1 MSKRSYRHMSAEE
14 RETLSLGLAHGHSL
28 RTMASGVGAR
38 PQHREPRVGPQ
49 HDAGPTLSCLH
60 GTHVAAARACQ
71 PRRPRK
77 LLDPWLWQYVRT
89 HLAQGCSPEQIAGR
103 LRRAYPDDMGKQ
115 LSAETIYVG
124 LYVLPRGTLRSE
136 LLAALRQ
143 ARKARRPRA
152 RGTDRR
158 GQIPHMTPIA
168 ERPAE
173 VATRTVPGHWEGDLI
188 KGARNG
194 SAVGTLVER
203 TTRLVILARM
213 EGTDARSAREGFTK
227 KLRHVPA
234 LLRKTLTYDR
244 GKEMAEHER
253 LAQRLAIR
261 IFFADPYSPWQRGT
275 NENTNGLLR
284 QYLPKG
290 TDLSGYTQRELNA
303 IAHRL
308 NTRPENVSTLPRPWK
323 SMRNCAI
330 IHPLHLELETALHN
344 NPVPHLVD

>member
-1 MSKRSYRHMSAEE
+1 MGYGVAMRTRSYSHLSAEE
-14 RETLSLGLAHGHSL
+14 RETLSLGLARGHSL
-28 RTMASGVGAR
+28 RTMATVLRRAPSTVSREHAR
-38 PQHREPRVGPQ
+38 NAMSARYRACTAQ
-49 HDAGPTLSCLH
+49 TL
-60 GTHVAAARACQ
+60 AAARARQ

-89 HLAQGCSPEQIAGR
+89 HLAEGCSPEQIAGR
-103 LRRAYPDDMGKQ
+103 LKRAYPHDMGKQ

-124 LYVLPRGTLRSE
+124 LYVLPRGTLRSA

-158 GQIPHMTPIA
+158 GQILNMTPIA

-173 VATRTVPGHWEGDLI
+173 VGTRTVPGHWEGDLI

-213 EGTDARSAREGFTK
+213 KGTDARSAREGFTK

-234 LLRKTLTYDR
+234 PLRKTLTYAR
-244 GKEMAEHER
+244 GQEMAEHER
-253 LAQRLAIR
+253 LAQRLAIQM
-261 IFFADPYSPWQRGT
+261 FFADPYSPWQCGT
-275 NENTNGLLR
+275 NENTKGLLR
-284 QYLPKG
+284 QYLSKG
-290 TDLSGYTQRELNA
+290 TDVSGYTQRELNV

-308 NTRPENVSTLPRPWK
+308 NTRPRICLHVAT
-323 SMRNCAI
+323 
-330 IHPLHLELETALHN
+330 PLEVYTQLRHYS
-344 NPVPHLVD
+344 PVAFGS

>member
-1 MSKRSYRHMSAEE
+1 MTTRCYTHLSAED

-28 RTMASGVGAR
+28 RTMA
-38 PQHREPRVGPQ
+38 RVLGRAPS
-49 HDAGPTLSCLH
+49 TLSREYTRNARGH
-60 GTHVAAARACQ
+60 PYRACLAQ
-71 PRRPRK
+71 TQATTRARLPRRRRT

-89 HLAQGCSPEQIAGR
+89 HLGQGCSPEQIAGR
-103 LRRAYPDDMGKQ
+103 LRREYPDDMGKR
-115 LSAETIYVG
+115 LSTETIYAA
-124 LYVLPRGTLRSE
+124 LYVLPRGSLRTE

-143 ARKARRPRA
+143 ARKARRPRS

-158 GQIPHMTPIA
+158 GQLPNMTPITD
-168 ERPAE
+168 RPPE
-173 VATRTVPGHWEGDLI
+173 VASRLVPGHWEGDLI

-203 TTRLVILARM
+203 TTRLVLLAKM
-213 EGTDARSAREGFTK
+213 DGTDAASAYQGFTT

-234 LLRKTLTYDR
+234 PLRKTLTYDR

-253 LAQRLAIR
+253 LAQRLAIQV
-261 IFFADPYSPWQRGT
+261 FFADPHSPWQRGT
-275 NENTNGLLR
+275 NENTNGLVR

-308 NTRPENVSTLPRPWK
+308 NTRPRKCLNFAT
-323 SMRNCAI
+323 
-330 IHPLHLELETALHN
+330 PLEVYAQLRHHSPVALGT
-344 NPVPHLVD
+344 

>member
-1 MSKRSYRHMSAEE
+1 MGYGVAMRTRSYRHLSAEE
-14 RETLSLGLAHGHSL
+14 RETLSLGLARGHSL
-28 RTMASGVGAR
+28 RAMATVLGRAPCTVSRELAR
-38 PQHREPRVGPQ
+38 NAVRGPYRACTA
-49 HDAGPTLSCLH
+49 HTLAS
-60 GTHVAAARACQ
+60 ARARQ
-71 PRRPRK
+71 PRRSRT

-89 HLAQGCSPEQIAGR
+89 HLAEGCSPEQIAGR
-103 LRRAYPDDMGKQ
+103 LHRAYPDDMGKQ
-115 LSAETIYVG
+115 LSAETIYAG

-158 GQIPHMTPIA
+158 GQSPNMTPIA

-173 VATRTVPGHWEGDLI
+173 VATRTVPGHWEGDRI

-213 EGTDARSAREGFTK
+213 TGTDARSAREGFTK

-234 LLRKTLTYDR
+234 LLRQTLTYDR

-253 LAQRLAIR
+253 LAARLAIR

-290 TDLSGYTQRELNA
+290 TDLSGDTQRELNA

-308 NTRPENVSTLPRPWK
+308 NTRPRKCLDFAT
-323 SMRNCAI
+323 
-330 IHPLHLELETALHN
+330 PLEVYAHLRHHSPVALGT
-344 NPVPHLVD
+344 

>member
-1 MSKRSYRHMSAEE
+1 LSAED
-14 RETLSLGLAHGHSL
+14 RETLSLGLTQGESL
-28 RTMASGVGAR
+28 RALAR
-38 PQHREPRVGPQ
+38 VLGRAPSTLCREYARNTTRGRPY
-49 HDAGPTLSCLH
+49 
-60 GTHVAAARACQ
+60 RACTAQSQAAIRARQ
-71 PRRPRK
+71 PRRSRK

-89 HLAQGCSPEQIAGR
+89 QLAAGCSPEQIAGR
-103 LRRAYPDDMGKQ
+103 LKRAYPGDRRKQ
-115 LSAETIYVG
+115 LSAETIYAG
-124 LYVLPRGTLRSE
+124 LYVLPRGLLRSE

-143 ARKARRPRA
+143 ARKARRPRS

-158 GQIPHMTPIA
+158 GQIPNMTPIA

-203 TTRLVILARM
+203 TTRLVLLARM
-213 EGTDARSAREGFTK
+213 EGTDATSARQGFTK

-234 LLRKTLTYDR
+234 VLRKTLTYDR
-244 GKEMAEHER
+244 GNEMAEHER
-253 LAQRLAIR
+253 LAERLAIR

-284 QYLPKG
+284 QYVPKG
-290 TDLSGYTQRELNA
+290 TDLSGYTQRELNV

-308 NTRPENVSTLPRPWK
+308 NTRPRKCLDFATPLEVYAQLR
-323 SMRNCAI
+323 
-330 IHPLHLELETALHN
+330 HPSPVALGT
-344 NPVPHLVD
+344 

>member
-1 MSKRSYRHMSAEE
+1 MSKHRYTHMSAEE
-14 RETLSLGLAHGHSL
+14 RETLSLGRAQGLPL
-28 RTMASGVGAR
+28 RVIAR
-38 PQHREPRVGPQ
+38 VLGRAPSTISREYMRNARGIPYRACTAQ
-49 HDAGPTLSCLH
+49 RL
-60 GTHVAAARACQ
+60 AAARARQ

-89 HLAQGCSPEQIAGR
+89 HLGQGYSPEQIAGR
-103 LRRAYPDDMGKQ
+103 LRHAYPADMRKR
-115 LSAETIYVG
+115 LSTETIYAA
-124 LYVLPRGTLRSE
+124 LYVLPRGGLRTE

-143 ARKARRPRA
+143 ARKARRPRS
-152 RGTDRR
+152 RGADRR
-158 GQIPHMTPIA
+158 GHIPNMISIA
-168 ERPAE
+168 ARPAE
-173 VATRTVPGHWEGDLI
+173 VAARTVPGHWEGDLL

-213 EGTDARSAREGFTK
+213 DGTDAGSACEGFTR

-234 LLRKTLTYDR
+234 PLRKTLTYDR

-253 LAQRLAIR
+253 LAQRLAIQ
-261 IFFADPYSPWQRGT
+261 IFFADPHSPWQRGT

-308 NTRPENVSTLPRPWK
+308 NTRPRKCLDFAT
-323 SMRNCAI
+323 
-330 IHPLHLELETALHN
+330 PLEVFTQLRHLSPVALGT
-344 NPVPHLVD
+344 

>member
-1 MSKRSYRHMSAEE
+1 MGYGVAMHTRSYKHMSAEE
-14 RETLSLGLAHGHSL
+14 RETLSLGLAHGQSL
-28 RTMASGVGAR
+28 RTMARVLKRAPSTVSRELAR
-38 PQHREPRVGPQ
+38 NAVRSPYRACTAH
-49 HDAGPTLSCLH
+49 TLAS
-60 GTHVAAARACQ
+60 ARARQ
-71 PRRPRK
+71 PRRPRT
-77 LLDPWLWQYVRT
+77 LLDSWLWQYVRT
-89 HLAQGCSPEQIAGR
+89 HLAEGCSPEQIAGR
-103 LRRAYPDDMGKQ
+103 LQRAYPDDMGKQ
-115 LSAETIYVG
+115 LSAETIYAG

-143 ARKARRPRA
+143 ARTARRPRA

-158 GQIPHMTPIA
+158 GQIPNMTPIA

-213 EGTDARSAREGFTK
+213 TGTDARSAREGFTK

-234 LLRKTLTYDR
+234 LLRQTLTYDR

-253 LAQRLAIR
+253 LAERLAIR

-308 NTRPENVSTLPRPWK
+308 NTRPRKCLDFAT
-323 SMRNCAI
+323 
-330 IHPLHLELETALHN
+330 PLEVYAQLRHHSPVALGT
-344 NPVPHLVD
+344 

>member
-1 MSKRSYRHMSAEE
+1 
-14 RETLSLGLAHGHSL
+14 
-28 RTMASGVGAR
+28 MASVLGRAPSTVSRELAR
-38 PQHREPRVGPQ
+38 NARRTPYRACTAH
-49 HDAGPTLSCLH
+49 TLAS
-60 GTHVAAARACQ
+60 ARARQ
-71 PRRPRK
+71 PRRSRK
-77 LLDPWLWQYVRT
+77 LRDPWLWQYVQT

-103 LRRAYPDDMGKQ
+103 LRRAYSDDMQKQ
-115 LSAETIYVG
+115 LSAETIYAG
-124 LYVLPRGTLRSE
+124 LYVLPRGALRSE

-158 GQIPHMTPIA
+158 GQIPNMTPIA

-173 VATRTVPGHWEGDLI
+173 VAPRTVPGHWEGDLI

-203 TTRLVILARM
+203 TSPLVLLARM
-213 EGTDARSAREGFTK
+213 TGTDARRAREGFTK

-234 LLRKTLTYDR
+234 LLRQTLTYDR
-244 GKEMAEHER
+244 GKEMAEHAR
-253 LAQRLAIR
+253 LAERLAIR
-261 IFFADPYSPWQRGT
+261 IFFADPYRPWHRGT

-308 NTRPENVSTLPRPWK
+308 NTRPRKCLDFAT
-323 SMRNCAI
+323 
-330 IHPLHLELETALHN
+330 PLEVYAQLRHYSPVALGT
-344 NPVPHLVD
+344 

>member
-1 MSKRSYRHMSAEE
+1 MRTKSYRHMSDAE
-14 RETLSLGLAHGHSL
+14 RETLSLGLAQGHSL
-28 RTMASGVGAR
+28 RAMATVLGRAPSTVS
-38 PQHREPRVGPQ
+38 RELTRNATRGHPY
-49 HDAGPTLSCLH
+49 
-60 GTHVAAARACQ
+60 RACTAQTLATVRARQ

-77 LLDPWLWQYVRT
+77 LLDPWLWQHVRT
-89 HLAQGCSPEQIAGR
+89 SLAEGCSPEQIAGR
-103 LRRAYPDDMGKQ
+103 LRRAYPDDMGRH
-115 LSAETIYVG
+115 LSAETIYAA
-124 LYVLPRGTLRSE
+124 LYVLPRGALRSE

-158 GQIPHMTPIA
+158 GQIPNMTPIA

-173 VATRTVPGHWEGDLI
+173 VVTRTVPGHWEGDLI

-213 EGTDARSAREGFTK
+213 EGTDATSARQGFTK

-234 LLRKTLTYDR
+234 VLRKTLTYDR

-253 LAQRLAIR
+253 LAKQLAIQ

-290 TDLSGYTQRELNA
+290 ADLSGYTQRELNA

-308 NTRPENVSTLPRPWK
+308 NTRPRKCLNFAT
-323 SMRNCAI
+323 
-330 IHPLHLELETALHN
+330 PLEVYAQLRHYSPVALGT
-344 NPVPHLVD
+344 

>member
-1 MSKRSYRHMSAEE
+1 MTAEE

-28 RTMASGVGAR
+28 RTMA
-38 PQHREPRVGPQ
+38 RVLGRAPS
-49 HDAGPTLSCLH
+49 TLSRESARNATR
-60 GTHVAAARACQ
+60 GRPYRACTAHTLATVRARQ

-77 LLDPWLWQYVRT
+77 LLDPWLWHYVQT
-89 HLAQGCSPEQIAGR
+89 ALAEGCSPEQIAGR
-103 LRRAYPDDMGKQ
+103 LRRAYPDDMGRH
-115 LSAETIYVG
+115 LSTETIYAA
-124 LYVLPRGTLRSE
+124 LYVLPRGALRSE

-152 RGTDRR
+152 RGADRR
-158 GQIPHMTPIA
+158 GQIPNMTPLA

-203 TTRLVILARM
+203 TTRLVILAKM
-213 EGTDARSAREGFTK
+213 EGTDARRARAGFTK

-234 LLRKTLTYDR
+234 PLRKTLTYDR

-253 LAQRLAIR
+253 LALRLAIQ

-275 NENTNGLLR
+275 NENTHGLLR

-308 NTRPENVSTLPRPWK
+308 NTRPRKCLDFAT
-323 SMRNCAI
+323 
-330 IHPLHLELETALHN
+330 PLEVYAHLRHDSPVALGT
-344 NPVPHLVD
+344 